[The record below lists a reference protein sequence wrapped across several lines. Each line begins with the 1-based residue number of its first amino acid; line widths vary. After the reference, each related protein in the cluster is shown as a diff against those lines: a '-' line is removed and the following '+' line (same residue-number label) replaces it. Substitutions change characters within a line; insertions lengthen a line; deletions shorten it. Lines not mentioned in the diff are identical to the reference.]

1 MGTRVRE
8 RGLKTDLGEWLPF
21 WEEKE
26 KNTESIRIGHRSV
39 RCLEVMEDE
48 KSSGLLREK
57 QGV

>member
-1 MGTRVRE
+1 MRE

-26 KNTESIRIGHRSV
+26 KNTESVRIGHRSV